1 MRCVYCRPGFHRN
14 TADDLLSP
22 RELETIVRRLV
33 EEHGVCKVR
42 LTGGDPTARADL
54 EEIIGRIARIKG
66 IDDLAMTTNG
76 LSLAV
81 RAQAY
86 ADAGLA
92 RINVSL
98 DSLDPDQF
106 SRMTGVDGLSRVIQG
121 IDAAR
126 DANLTPI
133 KLNTVVLRGE
143 NEGQIAGL
151 VRFAADRQ
159 ATIRFIELMPMG
171 PLAAEW
177 ADRYLPAEKMRARLT
192 ETVTK
197 WEPLEQG
204 SDSAESFRAT
214 LDDGRSVTIGFIT
227 PMSCNFCS
235 ACNRI
240 RLAAD
245 GSLYPCLMDRPSGS
259 FLPAVRPRFDPELFD
274 NLLNEGIARKALE
287 HPAEGFVTMT
297 VIGG

>member
-14 TADDLLSP
+14 TAEDLLTP
-22 RELETIVRRLV
+22 DELESIVRHLV
-33 EEHGVCKVR
+33 HEHGISKVR

-54 EEIIGRIARIKG
+54 EDIIGRLARIGG

-76 LSLAV
+76 LSLAT
-81 RAQAY
+81 RARAY
-86 ADAGLA
+86 ADAGLM
-92 RINVSL
+92 RVNVSL
-98 DSLDPDQF
+98 DSLDAAQF
-106 SRMTGVDGLSRVIQG
+106 ARMTGVDGMARVIRG

-126 DANLTPI
+126 DANLMPL

-143 NEGQIAGL
+143 NEDQTPAL
-151 VRFAADRQ
+151 ARFAAERE
-159 ATIRFIELMPMG
+159 AAIRFIELMPMG

-177 ADRYLPAEKMRARLT
+177 AERYLPADRIRARLGRV
-192 ETVTK
+192 VTA
-197 WEPLEQG
+197 WEPLTRG
-204 SDSAESFRAT
+204 SDSAENFRAT
-214 LDDGRSVTIGFIT
+214 LTDGRSVTIGFIT

-245 GSLYPCLMDRPSGS
+245 GSLYPCLMDRPAGS
-259 FLPAVRPRFDPELFD
+259 LLPALRPRFDPDLLDEL
-274 NLLNEGIARKALE
+274 LTRGLAHKAPQ

-297 VIGG
+297 IIGG